1 MREVAEVDSDIWI
14 AILSLLG
21 TGAGSLCG
29 ILTSNKLINY
39 RLDRLEEKVSRQQ
52 QWMERLCRL
61 EGRMAQL
68 ESSSPPL
75 AEHYAERRNHDAK
88 PI

>member
-1 MREVAEVDSDIWI
+1 MDSSIWV

-39 RLDRLEEKVSRQQ
+39 RLDRLEEKVSKQHQ
-52 QWMERLCRL
+52 FVERLCRL
-61 EGRMAQL
+61 EMRMARL
-68 ESSSPPL
+68 EGAALPPAT
-75 AEHYAERRNHDAK
+75 AEHYPERRTHDAK

>member
-1 MREVAEVDSDIWI
+1 MDGDIWV

-39 RLDRLEEKVSRQQ
+39 RLDRLEEKVSRQH

-61 EGRMAQL
+61 EGRMEQL
-68 ESSSPPL
+68 ESSQPPPL
-75 AEHYAERRNHDAK
+75 GEYGAERRSHDAK

>member
-1 MREVAEVDSDIWI
+1 MDSSIWV

-39 RLDRLEEKVSRQQ
+39 RLDRLEEKVSRQH

-68 ESSSPPL
+68 ENSPPPL